1 MDKSSN
7 SKASPHGDAKKGTR
21 GFCGL
26 YETVHDIIARK
37 LLSDI
42 EIILTLRIQ
51 MNQWGYG

>member
-7 SKASPHGDAKKGTR
+7 SIHSIYGDAKKGTR

-42 EIILTLRIQ
+42 ESYLH
-51 MNQWGYG
+51 YEFK

>member
-1 MDKSSN
+1 MDMSS
-7 SKASPHGDAKKGTR
+7 SFQASWQGDAKRRTR

-42 EIILTLRIQ
+42 EYFL
-51 MNQWGYG
+51 NYEFK

>member
-7 SKASPHGDAKKGTR
+7 SKISASEAAEKGTR

-42 EIILTLRIQ
+42 E
-51 MNQWGYG
+51 

>member
-1 MDKSSN
+1 MDKSSSCTAAAN
-7 SKASPHGDAKKGTR
+7 GVVKMGTR

-42 EIILTLRIQ
+42 EYYLH
-51 MNQWGYG
+51 YEFK

>member
-7 SKASPHGDAKKGTR
+7 FKASPQRDAKKGTR

-42 EIILTLRIQ
+42 ESYLH
-51 MNQWGYG
+51 YEFK

>member
-1 MDKSSN
+1 MDRSSSSN
-7 SKASPHGDAKKGTR
+7 LASNGAVKRGTR

-42 EIILTLRIQ
+42 EYFLHFEFK
-51 MNQWGYG
+51 